1 MPLNIHIV
9 DYKYVE
15 RDLER
20 GIPDNYNTNFHTA
33 ADAPYDPIPSNKP
46 FSYDIWLP
54 PILRSRGVPASDLQ
68 VIVLRR
74 PQIELLVKAA
84 AASIHTRVLNRSYA
98 EDLQEEVYPAFQS
111 LTFPPEGLF
120 MRLGAC
126 SPKDGAHTTPGMLS
140 LQSVED
146 IVLRMTTS
154 LRTWSALTNVLNSD
168 AEETHAYFLT
178 FDPRLQSSREYRVFC
193 CPESLRITAVSQ
205 YEWHKPW
212 IFANKD
218 RDRMGERAQSIVDGI
233 EKVHDEILE
242 FMQAQE
248 DPELERVI
256 RRQGFTFD
264 VFYDQLDDVCRLIEL
279 NTFGVRSACGSC
291 LFHWLRDREL
301 LYGNE
306 GGPGI
311 VFRVTMRRDETDEK
325 GDPWVSPDVSRV
337 NKNAAVLKWL
347 ISFN

>member
-1 MPLNIHIV
+1 MPLNIHVV
-9 DYKYVE
+9 DYKHVQQ
-15 RDLER
+15 DLEN
-20 GIPDNYNTNFHTA
+20 GITVHYNTNFHTA
-33 ADAPYDPIPSNKP
+33 AEAPGYPIPSNKP

-54 PILRSRGVPASDLQ
+54 LILRSRGIAASDLQ

-74 PQIELLVKAA
+74 PQIELLAKAA

-111 LTFPPEGLF
+111 LKFPPEGLF
-120 MRLGAC
+120 VRLGAC
-126 SPKDGAHTTPGMLS
+126 SPKDGAPATPGVLAFH
-140 LQSVED
+140 SVED

-168 AEETHAYFLT
+168 AEETHAYFLP
-178 FDPRLQSSREYRVFC
+178 FDSRLQSSREYRVFC

-212 IFANKD
+212 IYAEEN
-218 RDRMGERAQSIVDGI
+218 RDMMGDRAQRITGCI
-233 EKVHDEILE
+233 ERVHEDIIE

-248 DPELERVI
+248 DGELQKVI
-256 RRQGFTFD
+256 RSQGFTFD
-264 VFYDQLDDVCRLIEL
+264 VFYDGDANQCSLIEL

-301 LYGNE
+301 LYGE
-306 GGPGI
+306 GGLTDI
-311 VFRVTMRRDETDEK
+311 AFRVTM
-325 GDPWVSPDVSRV
+325 SREEGEDM
-337 NKNAAVLKWL
+337 
-347 ISFN
+347 